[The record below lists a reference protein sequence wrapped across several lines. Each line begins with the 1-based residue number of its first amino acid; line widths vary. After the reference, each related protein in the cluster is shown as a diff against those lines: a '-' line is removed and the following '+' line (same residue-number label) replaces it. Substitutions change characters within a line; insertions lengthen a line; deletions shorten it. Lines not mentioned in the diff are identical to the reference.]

1 MRSYIIAFGLL
12 VAGVTAVSAQ
22 GYGTG
27 SNPNDH
33 YVGGYETGRGT
44 YVEPHY
50 QTNPNGST
58 NDNYETRGNYN
69 PHTGAMARARRTD
82 RVGPLDRLAAVFL
95 TRLDD
100 LADWQIGV
108 TGNAS
113 SGVQALHH
121 ARRCVLAPIS
131 LQ

>member
-1 MRSYIIAFGLL
+1 MRTCIFAAL
-12 VAGVTAVSAQ
+12 VAAATSAPAVAQ

-58 NDNYETRGNYN
+58 YDNYDTRGNYN
-69 PHTGAMARARRTD
+69 PHTGGYGSRS
-82 RVGPLDRLAAVFL
+82 PY
-95 TRLDD
+95 
-100 LADWQIGV
+100 
-108 TGNAS
+108 
-113 SGVQALHH
+113 
-121 ARRCVLAPIS
+121 
-131 LQ
+131 